1 MVSVTVGL
9 PEVVPCSGK
18 KSTMVGFD
26 ENLVRVMDEL
36 TSGGSNLQILPI
48 VGMGGI
54 GKTTLVQNAFHHPYI
69 EHYFHKRIWF
79 TISHEYSVREILLR
93 QFNNGE
99 DQESNETLVGLGE
112 RFYRSLFGERYLII
126 MDDVWSTKVWDDLK
140 MFFPNN
146 NNGSR
151 IMLTT
156 RESSVA
162 ISLGSYKPYVI
173 GFLNEEKSWNLFC
186 EKAFAQED
194 CPYPELEETSKNI
207 AKSCNG
213 LPLAIVVVGG
223 LLGKSNMTR
232 EYWEFVAENVKAF
245 RNSKDSGGC
254 LKILSLSYNNLP
266 IHLKPCFLNVKEDK
280 CFMCGL
286 RTSLQRIDLNEV
298 HDVSQLTSLASVFV
312 CSTCQNKYPSLTRAT
327 VVRVRLVKRNFLG
340 RVPKYDEILLP
351 TSVRYLQLNNWEFVS
366 PSAIALLWNLETFC

>member
-1 MVSVTVGL
+1 MGRLMADAAQEAEEVIDRHVVDQLRNRSQEESYRMTTISSFCQDINKVIGKIDSITKELMMMAKEEWADVQKEQPMVSVTVGL

-26 ENLVRVMDEL
+26 EHLVRVMDEL

-69 EHYFHKRIWF
+69 EHYFHTRIWF

-93 QFNNGE
+93 QFHNGE

-112 RFYRSLFGERYLII
+112 RFYKSLFGERYLII

-173 GFLNEEKSWNLFC
+173 GFSE
-186 EKAFAQED
+186 
-194 CPYPELEETSKNI
+194 
-207 AKSCNG
+207 
-213 LPLAIVVVGG
+213 
-223 LLGKSNMTR
+223 
-232 EYWEFVAENVKAF
+232 
-245 RNSKDSGGC
+245 
-254 LKILSLSYNNLP
+254 
-266 IHLKPCFLNVKEDK
+266 
-280 CFMCGL
+280 
-286 RTSLQRIDLNEV
+286 
-298 HDVSQLTSLASVFV
+298 
-312 CSTCQNKYPSLTRAT
+312 
-327 VVRVRLVKRNFLG
+327 
-340 RVPKYDEILLP
+340 
-351 TSVRYLQLNNWEFVS
+351 
-366 PSAIALLWNLETFC
+366 